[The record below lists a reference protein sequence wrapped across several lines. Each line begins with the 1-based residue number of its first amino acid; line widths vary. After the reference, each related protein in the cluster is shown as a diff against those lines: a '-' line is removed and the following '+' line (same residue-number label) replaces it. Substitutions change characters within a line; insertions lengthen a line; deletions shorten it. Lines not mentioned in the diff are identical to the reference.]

1 MKKFFNFKLTDC
13 WKIFNPSQG
22 FVLVTS
28 IFVMLLLLSL
38 GLFVASFVLTELH
51 IANSQA
57 ASVQN
62 YYLAESGVAE
72 AVWRVKNDA
81 AWKTQFESEDDWNI
95 IYTRSAALYDNGSYT
110 INIKNSLR
118 GRGEVNVTSTLAL
131 SGGSSRRVIKTLIY
145 KALGESLV
153 GNNGEYADGNIDM
166 SGSNLAIVNGGFFS
180 NLNVI
185 INFWS
190 TIDADKQ
197 VQAVGN
203 INIGSKSAL
212 NATEIH
218 SHNINPPAPDPL
230 AMPAVSFD
238 NPGDPDSYKA
248 KADHIYTTSQFDS
261 LLWDN
266 RGGTLTLDGITYV
279 TGDVSIRGN
288 NNLII
293 NGVLAADGDIEL
305 GANTLLCCW
314 GLNCGRSHITINR
327 VGSTTPAGILSK
339 QDVSFELCLDSFSGT
354 GLVYANDKINI
365 LSLPNSIGLT
375 GGLISRKITLT
386 SIWQPMIITYD
397 NSVVNY
403 TLGDPQFSPIVTV
416 EHWEEEY

>member
-1 MKKFFNFKLTDC
+1 
-13 WKIFNPSQG
+13 
-22 FVLVTS
+22 
-28 IFVMLLLLSL
+28 
-38 GLFVASFVLTELH
+38 
-51 IANSQA
+51 
-57 ASVQN
+57 
-62 YYLAESGVAE
+62 
-72 AVWRVKNDA
+72 
-81 AWKTQFESEDDWNI
+81 
-95 IYTRSAALYDNGSYT
+95 
-110 INIKNSLR
+110 
-118 GRGEVNVTSTLAL
+118 
-131 SGGSSRRVIKTLIY
+131 
-145 KALGESLV
+145 LV

-190 TIDADKQ
+190 TINADKQ

-203 INIGSKSAL
+203 INIGSKSML

-218 SHNINPPAPDPL
+218 SHNINPPEPDPL
-230 AMPAVSFD
+230 TMPAVSFD
-238 NPGDPDSYKA
+238 NPSDPDSYKA
-248 KADHIYTTSQFDS
+248 RANNIYTASQFDT
-261 LLWDN
+261 LLWNN
-266 RGGTLTLDGITYV
+266 RGGTLTLNGITYV

-293 NGVLAADGDIEL
+293 NGVLIADGDIEL

-339 QDVSFELCLDSFSGT
+339 RNISFELCLDSFSGN
-354 GLVYANDKINI
+354 GLIYANDKINI
-365 LSLPNSIGLT
+365 LSLPYSIAVT
-375 GGLISRKITLT
+375 GGLVSRKITLT
-386 SIWQPMIITYD
+386 SIWQAMTIVYD

>member
-1 MKKFFNFKLTDC
+1 
-13 WKIFNPSQG
+13 
-22 FVLVTS
+22 
-28 IFVMLLLLSL
+28 MLLLLSL
-38 GLFVASFVLTELH
+38 GLFVASFVLTELR
-51 IANSQA
+51 IADSQA

-62 YYLAESGVAE
+62 YYLAESGIAE
-72 AVWRVKNDA
+72 AVWRVKNDT
-81 AWKTQFESEDDWNI
+81 AWKSQFEDDEDWNMV
-95 IYTRSAALYDNGSYT
+95 YTRSAALYDHGSYT
-110 INIKNSLR
+110 INIANNSR
-118 GRGEVNVTSTLAL
+118 ARGEINVTSTLTL
-131 SGGSSRRVIKTLIY
+131 GSGSSRRVIKTLIY

-153 GNNGEYADGNIDM
+153 GDNGEYADGNIDM
-166 SGSNLAIVNGGFFS
+166 SGSKLIILNGGFFS

-185 INFWS
+185 INFHS
-190 TIDADKQ
+190 TINADKK

-203 INIGSKSAL
+203 INIGYGSAL

-218 SHNINPPAPDPL
+218 SHNINPPEPDPL
-230 AMPAVSFD
+230 AMPAISFD
-238 NPGDPDSYKA
+238 NPSDPNSYKA
-248 KADHIYTTSQFDS
+248 RANQIYTADQFED

-279 TGDVSIRGN
+279 TGDISIRGN
-288 NNLII
+288 NDII
-293 NGVLAADGDIEL
+293 VNGVLVADGDIEL
-305 GANTLLCCW
+305 GANTLFCCW

-365 LSLPNSIGLT
+365 LSLPYIISLT

-386 SIWQPMIITYD
+386 SLWQGVSILYD